1 MARTV
6 AIGIQDFG
14 KLMEH
19 GYFYVD
25 KTAFI
30 KEWWESG
37 DDVTLIMRPRRFGKT
52 LNMSMLDYFFSIAH
66 AGRDSLFEGLSIWR
80 EEAYRRMQGT
90 YPVISLSLA
99 DVKAA
104 DHMQAFVR
112 ISQILADLY
121 VQHYYLLESG
131 ILTEPEKAFFR
142 RVTDRMDRLDAVVAL
157 KRLSA
162 FLSRYYDK
170 KVLIFLDEYDTPMQ
184 EAYVYGYWN
193 ELSDFMKSMFHATFK
208 TNPWLDRAVIT
219 GITRVSK
226 ESLFS
231 DLNNLE
237 VVSMTSAKYA
247 TAFGFTEAE
256 VFEGLSEYGIG
267 QKEEVK
273 LWYDGFTFGEWTDIY
288 NPWSVI
294 NLLKK
299 KRFDSYWAN
308 TSSSSLAGKLV
319 KEGTP
324 EVKMVM
330 EELLQG
336 KTVRVVLDEYIVFE
350 QLSENTSAIW
360 SLLLAAGYLR
370 VEGYQMDAKSPKSEY
385 ELKLTNLEVRLLF
398 EKLIRGWFMD
408 HIPSYQ
414 TFIKAMLLHDI
425 KAMNTYM
432 NKVALATFSYFD
444 TGNRPSAEA
453 EPERFYHG
461 FVLGLMVD
469 LAEQYIITSNRESG
483 FGRYDVML
491 EPRDPAHDAF
501 ILEFKV
507 HDPDEEKTL
516 SDTVAQ
522 ALRQIAD
529 QRYAQALEEKGI
541 KRERIWCYGFAFAG
555 KKVLI
560 G

>member
-19 GYFYVD
+19 GYFYID

-184 EAYVYGYWN
+184 EAYVYG
-193 ELSDFMKSMFHATFK
+193 
-208 TNPWLDRAVIT
+208 
-219 GITRVSK
+219 
-226 ESLFS
+226 
-231 DLNNLE
+231 
-237 VVSMTSAKYA
+237 
-247 TAFGFTEAE
+247 
-256 VFEGLSEYGIG
+256 
-267 QKEEVK
+267 
-273 LWYDGFTFGEWTDIY
+273 
-288 NPWSVI
+288 
-294 NLLKK
+294 
-299 KRFDSYWAN
+299 
-308 TSSSSLAGKLV
+308 
-319 KEGTP
+319 
-324 EVKMVM
+324 
-330 EELLQG
+330 
-336 KTVRVVLDEYIVFE
+336 
-350 QLSENTSAIW
+350 
-360 SLLLAAGYLR
+360 
-370 VEGYQMDAKSPKSEY
+370 
-385 ELKLTNLEVRLLF
+385 
-398 EKLIRGWFMD
+398 
-408 HIPSYQ
+408 
-414 TFIKAMLLHDI
+414 
-425 KAMNTYM
+425 
-432 NKVALATFSYFD
+432 
-444 TGNRPSAEA
+444 
-453 EPERFYHG
+453 
-461 FVLGLMVD
+461 
-469 LAEQYIITSNRESG
+469 
-483 FGRYDVML
+483 
-491 EPRDPAHDAF
+491 
-501 ILEFKV
+501 
-507 HDPDEEKTL
+507 
-516 SDTVAQ
+516 
-522 ALRQIAD
+522 
-529 QRYAQALEEKGI
+529 
-541 KRERIWCYGFAFAG
+541 
-555 KKVLI
+555 
-560 G
+560 